1 MMQSVFTFI
10 LYRVILDTSTAIIC
24 LDNFGALL
32 LLTSF
37 VSIASVYFYRWHVM
51 RCVGRRQ
58 KTKIGRS
65 ITAKRI
71 LLVVYSYTC
80 IKSRSGKER
89 RMRHISGMLSCS
101 RLIFWNA
108 RYIYKPPSGYYT
120 DEDCL
125 WWLSTERSTFL
136 LTSMLIIYFTWNFI
150 FICFYLTFERIIPTA
165 VKPQNPE
172 SFF

>member
-89 RMRHISGMLSCS
+89 RMWHIGGML
-101 RLIFWNA
+101 LLKIDLLK
-108 RYIYKPPSGYYT
+108 IPPSGYYT

>member
-1 MMQSVFTFI
+1 MCSCVLHSGMSRIIFKCSFSILSLNSGRTFYYYSRNNYMMQSVFTFI

-37 VSIASVYFYRWHVM
+37 VWSIASVYYYRWHVM

-89 RMRHISGMLSCS
+89 RMWHISGMLLLKIDLLKCS
-101 RLIFWNA
+101 V
-108 RYIYKPPSGYYT
+108 YI
-120 DEDCL
+120 
-125 WWLSTERSTFL
+125 
-136 LTSMLIIYFTWNFI
+136 
-150 FICFYLTFERIIPTA
+150 
-165 VKPQNPE
+165 
-172 SFF
+172 